1 MNKYQENTMI
11 LKVLFVKF
19 KHKYEVL
26 PDQLEDKKDEVES
39 LKTQLIVQVKE
50 KEDPG
55 EDSKNI

>member
-1 MNKYQENTMI
+1 MI
-11 LKVLFVKF
+11 LKVLFVKI

-26 PDQLEDKKDEVES
+26 QDQLEDKKDEVER